1 MTEDDV
7 LNFAREGNLKEKI
20 ESIADDLDKI
30 NDFLSHHKLTFY
42 GDSCICPATDFLRNP
57 RITKQTMSWDS
68 DEIPFE
74 DLPEWIEDRQ
84 KYMAE
89 KIYGVRKEK
98 YLAYKEFMR
107 NGKCSA
113 TTKKGKPCECSF
125 LGGTPL
131 PTHPADYD
139 PDKKYYCN
147 IHKRFGTNE

>member
-7 LNFAREGNLKEKI
+7 LNLAREGNLKEKI

-30 NDFLSHHKLTFY
+30 RDLLSHHNLTFY
-42 GDSCICPATDFLRNP
+42 GDSCIWPATNSLRNP
-57 RITKQTMSWDS
+57 RIARHWDS

-84 KYMAE
+84 KYKAE
-89 KIYGVRKEK
+89 KIYGVSKEK

-107 NGKCSA
+107 NGKCAA
-113 TTKKGKPCECSF
+113 TTRKGKPCEGSF
-125 LGGTPL
+125 WGGTPL

-139 PDKKYYCN
+139 PDKKYYCGV
-147 IHKRFGTNE
+147 HTRCGTNE